1 MQVLGISLDLGPGAL
16 PTELETLVRAV
27 RVAID
32 VGRDVEL
39 RRVRV
44 AAQEQMK
51 FPTGDELRSAIEQLP
66 QGDESSPSYR
76 ARQHL
81 EARDQFTEESG
92 RFPSELW
99 WDYLYR
105 RRRSDPA
112 IGSLFNLL
120 RSTGYDRALAAS
132 PAAWPAGTAL
142 GLDVLDPQLYGAL
155 VAERIARLAP
165 GDVVVRELRYPFAEV
180 VAGVGTAEKVVKTT
194 AGVIET
200 TATLGSRRRLK
211 RVEADIAAATMEDQ
225 IASSSLEV
233 EFRREQLRAARIA
246 NESAEQDLLAKRIA
260 NAQALE
266 GLNPR
271 LRQQALVQ
279 HAVALGEL
287 DQADSIA
294 ALEASD
300 VAALLSFA
308 ARPPELERSYE
319 PDLDESE

>member
-1 MQVLGISLDLGPGAL
+1 MRI
-16 PTELETLVRAV
+16 
-27 RVAID
+27 
-32 VGRDVEL
+32 
-39 RRVRV
+39 

-51 FPTGDELRSAIEQLP
+51 FPTDDELRSAIEQLP

-81 EARDQFTEESG
+81 ETRDQFAEESG
-92 RFPSELW
+92 RFPPELW
-99 WDYLYR
+99 FDYWYR

-112 IGSLFNLL
+112 IESRFNLL
-120 RSTGYDRALAAS
+120 RSAGYDRALAAS

-142 GLDVLDPQLYGAL
+142 GLDVLDPQLYRAL

-165 GDVVVRELRYPFAEV
+165 GDVVVRELRYRNPFAEV
-180 VAGVGTAEKVVKTT
+180 VAGVGAAEKVVKTT

-211 RVEADIAAATMEDQ
+211 RVEADIAEATMEDQ

-246 NESAEQDLLAKRIA
+246 NEAAEQDLLAKRIA

-319 PDLDESE
+319 PDPDESE